1 MTIQNN
7 PHSVRIRQFVASEL
21 FSLMLDVAAAY
32 NSRGYESYCTIV
44 LARNARVSHSLA
56 HREVSAEIQRRRPV
70 FARSWTVSSGH
81 TAGGAA

>member
-1 MTIQNN
+1 MAIQNN

-32 NSRGYESYCTIV
+32 NTPGYESYCTIA
-44 LARNARVSHSLA
+44 LAHNARVSHSLA

-70 FARSWTVSSGH
+70 SARSWTVSSAS
-81 TAGGAA
+81 AGGAV

>member
-21 FSLMLDVAAAY
+21 FSLMLDIAAAY
-32 NSRGYESYCTIV
+32 NSPGYESYCTIV
-44 LARNARVSHSLA
+44 LAHNARVSHSLA

-70 FARSWTVSSGH
+70 SARSWTVSAS
-81 TAGGAA
+81 AGGAA

>member
-32 NSRGYESYCTIV
+32 NTPGYESYCTIA
-44 LARNARVSHSLA
+44 LAHNARVSHAQAQRVIST
-56 HREVSAEIQRRRPV
+56 EIQRRRPV
-70 FARSWTVSSGH
+70 SARSWTVSS
-81 TAGGAA
+81 TSCGGAV